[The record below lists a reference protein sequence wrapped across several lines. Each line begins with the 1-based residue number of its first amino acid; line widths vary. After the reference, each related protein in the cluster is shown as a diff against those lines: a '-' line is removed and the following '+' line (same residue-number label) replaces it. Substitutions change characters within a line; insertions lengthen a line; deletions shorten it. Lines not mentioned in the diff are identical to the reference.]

1 MSTLPEQ
8 GVHLA
13 QLGRHPLRDR
23 LASQRE
29 TSRSRL
35 SAHVREAEERERLG
49 SAEVVPPAVL
59 GSESPKLD
67 QAGLLGIQ
75 LQVEP
80 GETLHQVLL
89 ELLGV

>member
-1 MSTLPEQ
+1 
-8 GVHLA
+8 
-13 QLGRHPLRDR
+13 
-23 LASQRE
+23 
-29 TSRSRL
+29 
-35 SAHVREAEERERLG
+35 
-49 SAEVVPPAVL
+49 VVPPAVL